1 MGQGYEYMVRGT
13 CVVSCVC
20 AGDRDGTSFV
30 SMIGY
35 EHVGR
40 NVCGIVRHHE
50 HGFHGHRESL
60 IV

>member
-1 MGQGYEYMVRGT
+1 MVQGYEYMVRGT

-30 SMIGY
+30 SIFGY

-40 NVCGIVRHHE
+40 NVSGIVRHHE
-50 HGFHGHRESL
+50 
-60 IV
+60 